1 MSRGYGAN
9 ARLIVE
15 DDKSAIY
22 EYAAY
27 NWNIPE
33 SYNRDYE
40 HDGIISF
47 PKSLLL
53 EPEFHSKRKK
63 PKKIIIASYDAVIE
77 GIQNNQISIKSSK
90 YEWELQSGIGLMAYR
105 TLWSIFEEYQKE
117 GKLPEQWG
125 SLS

>member
-9 ARLIVE
+9 ARLITE
-15 DDKSAIY
+15 DGKSATY

-53 EPEFHSKRKK
+53 EPEFCTKYKEN
-63 PKKIIIASYDAVIE
+63 KKIIFAPYDVISD
-77 GIQNNQISIKSSK
+77 GIRNNQISVKSSK
-90 YEWELQSGIGLMAYR
+90 YEWESQSGIGLMAYR
-105 TLWSIFEEYQKE
+105 ILWSIFKEYQKE
-117 GKLPEQWG
+117 GKLPEQWS